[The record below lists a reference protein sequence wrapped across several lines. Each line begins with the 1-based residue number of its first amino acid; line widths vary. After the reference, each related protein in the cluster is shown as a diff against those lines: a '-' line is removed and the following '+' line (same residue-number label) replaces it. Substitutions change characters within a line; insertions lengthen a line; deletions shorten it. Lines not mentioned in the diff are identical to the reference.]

1 MGEALAILRTAAG
14 ATWLGVAWREGG
26 LITKRPLGV
35 GDDVCLLRGLAICI
49 ALLPEVAMANANV
62 ASMSVDALLK
72 FREDIEKCRKVAVNP
87 SARAASSAR
96 TSAQQLQQH
105 SELELLP
112 LPCRSSRWSVR
123 LFLFFM
129 GERRFIAPRS

>member
-1 MGEALAILRTAAG
+1 
-14 ATWLGVAWREGG
+14 
-26 LITKRPLGV
+26 
-35 GDDVCLLRGLAICI
+35 
-49 ALLPEVAMANANV
+49 MANANV

-96 TSAQQLQQH
+96 TSAQQH

-112 LPCRSSRWSVR
+112 LPCRSSRWIVR